1 MFFEFFELAKNY
13 AFGVSLAYSSSYSNP
28 GSSYPD
34 IPRSVIP
41 AYHSP
46 VEDEEGPR
54 YYDGGENSDTGFPE
68 DDQVHGGVNF
78 APLRIFGPIP
88 STSPTMNQRW
98 SSSRRP
104 GIQIFISELEWFF
117 CSRVSRSRFKC
128 HEFKPRW
135 S

>member
-1 MFFEFFELAKNY
+1 MIYSILSIPNKSFLKTFLGNILDWMGRSGSGSA
-13 AFGVSLAYSSSYSNP
+13 GSTSVGDSSSYSNP

-41 AYHSP
+41 ASHFP

-68 DDQVHGGVNF
+68 DEQVHGGVNF

-88 STSPTMNQRW
+88 STSPTMNHSP

-104 GIQIFISELEWFF
+104 GIQILNMS
-117 CSRVSRSRFKC
+117 
-128 HEFKPRW
+128 
-135 S
+135 